1 MTDDSYK
8 DVEYGKGVELAIE
21 YGKFVQSVTSDYSK
35 NHISM
40 LRRMEELSMLDNV
53 KITHLLTAAL
63 GLTGEAGEFADH
75 VKKIFFHGKPFDD
88 ERREAM
94 ILELG
99 DIMWYVMQ
107 ACEGL
112 EVSLG
117 EVIYDNID
125 KLSERHPA
133 GFKKDY
139 KS

>member
-1 MTDDSYK
+1 MIQDNDYQS
-8 DVEYGKGVELAIE
+8 
-21 YGKFVQSVTSDYSK
+21 FVQCVTSEYSK

-40 LRRMEELSMLDNV
+40 LRRMEELSMLDDV

-63 GLTGEAGEFADH
+63 GLTGESGEFADH
-75 VKKIFFHGKPFDD
+75 MKKIVFHGK
-88 ERREAM
+88 ELSEKRRNAM

-107 ACEGL
+107 ACQGL
-112 EVSLG
+112 DVSLE
-117 EVIYDNID
+117 EVIQCNID
-125 KLSERHPA
+125 KLSERHPD

>member
-1 MTDDSYK
+1 MLK
-8 DVEYGKGVELAIE
+8 DLE

-35 NHISM
+35 DNMSM
-40 LRRMEELSMLDNV
+40 LSRMEEMSMADGV
-53 KITHLLTAAL
+53 KTSHLLTAAL

-75 VKKIFFHGKPFDD
+75 VKKIFFHGKAYDD
-88 ERREAM
+88 DRREAM

-107 ACEGL
+107 ACEAL
-112 EVSLG
+112 EVSLE
-117 EVIYDNID
+117 EVVYDNVD
-125 KLSERHPA
+125 KLSERHPD

>member
-1 MTDDSYK
+1 MIK
-8 DVEYGKGVELAIE
+8 DLEYAE
-21 YGKFVQSVTSDYSK
+21 FVQSVTSEYSK
-35 NHISM
+35 DNMSM
-40 LRRMEELSMLDNV
+40 LSRMEEMSMADGV
-53 KITHLLTAAL
+53 KTSHLLTAAL

-75 VKKIFFHGKPFDD
+75 VKKIFFHGKAYDD
-88 ERREAM
+88 DRREAM

-107 ACEGL
+107 ACEAL
-112 EVSLG
+112 EVSLE
-117 EVIYDNID
+117 EVVYDNVD